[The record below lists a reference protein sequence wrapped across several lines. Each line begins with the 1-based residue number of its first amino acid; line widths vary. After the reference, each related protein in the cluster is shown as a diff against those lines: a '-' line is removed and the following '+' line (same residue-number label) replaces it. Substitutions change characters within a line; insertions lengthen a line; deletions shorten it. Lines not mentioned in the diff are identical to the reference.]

1 MDGQFLD
8 ILTKAL
14 ENLNPAELKKFK
26 IKLRNVEL
34 RGGYANIPTAT
45 LQQAEPMEVGQQM
58 LKQYGADYALEVAI
72 EVLEKINVRGVAHT
86 LKKDAEK
93 VKASRHMKSS
103 TGTEPSLDFVSVQ
116 QKELEVQKREQEVEL
131 REQQVQLRE
140 ERVHLREER
149 ALVREQRATV
159 REERV
164 QAREDKVEIKEQKV
178 QELEDAVAKLRVK
191 EVEIRELKVQQLE
204 DTAARLHSREECA

>member
-1 MDGQFLD
+1 MDGRFLD

-14 ENLNPAELKKFK
+14 ENLNPAEVKKFK

-72 EVLEKINVRGVAHT
+72 DVLEKINVRGVAHT
-86 LKKDAEK
+86 LKKDADR
-93 VKASRHMKSS
+93 VKASRHTKESKSP
-103 TGTEPSLDFVSVQ
+103 TGTVPPLEIVSVQ
-116 QKELEVQKREQEVEL
+116 QRELEVQKREQEVEL

-164 QAREDKVEIKEQKV
+164 QAQEDKMEIREQKV
-178 QELEDAVAKLRVK
+178 HELEDAVA
-191 EVEIRELKVQQLE
+191 
-204 DTAARLHSREECA
+204 RLQTREECA

>member
-1 MDGQFLD
+1 MDGRFLD

-14 ENLNPAELKKFK
+14 ENLNPAEVKKFK

-72 EVLEKINVRGVAHT
+72 DVLEKINVRGVAHT
-86 LKKDAEK
+86 LKKDAD
-93 VKASRHMKSS
+93 R
-103 TGTEPSLDFVSVQ
+103 VQ
-116 QKELEVQKREQEVEL
+116 QRELEVQKREQEVEL

-164 QAREDKVEIKEQKV
+164 QAQEDKMEIREQKV
-178 QELEDAVAKLRVK
+178 QELEDTVAKLRAK
-191 EVEIRELKVQQLE
+191 EVQTREERVEIRERKVHELE
-204 DTAARLHSREECA
+204 DAVARLQTREECA